1 MQRILKKFVF
11 KLKDRFFWFVFPFG
25 NLYFSQNGEDVVLS
39 KIFDQELFGDE
50 KYQGFYVDVG
60 AYHPFRYSN
69 TFYFYRKGWSGINI
83 DADDRFFKL
92 FSFFRK
98 KDKNLNLA
106 IGLNK
111 EKRFFYIFE
120 DAAFNTFDE
129 RLAKNLIKSGGS
141 KLLDKRKLETLS
153 LEEVLDKN
161 LNYQQKI
168 DFMNIDVEGLDLE
181 VLKSN
186 NWDKYA
192 PRVILVENLQ
202 DQKRIKDI
210 ENFLKKKGYFL
221 SSQVFNTGIYQK
233 N

>member
-1 MQRILKKFVF
+1 MQRILKKIIF
-11 KLKDRFFWFVFPFG
+11 KLKERFFWSIFPFG
-25 NLYFSQNGEDVVLS
+25 NLYFSQNGEDIVLS
-39 KIFDQELFGDE
+39 KIFDSELFRE
-50 KYQGFYVDVG
+50 ERYQGFYIDVG

-83 DADDRFFKL
+83 DADNRFFKL
-92 FSFFRK
+92 FSFFRR

-106 IGLNK
+106 VGLNK
-111 EKRFFYIFE
+111 GKRFFYIFE

-129 RLAKNLIKSGGS
+129 KLAKNLIKSRRS
-141 KLLDKRKLETLS
+141 KLLDKRKLAILS
-153 LEEVLDKN
+153 LEEILDKN
-161 LNYQQKI
+161 LNFQQKI

-186 NWDKYA
+186 NWDKYV
-192 PRVILVENLQ
+192 PKVILVENLQ
-202 DQKRIKDI
+202 DQKRIKEI